1 MWITATHEEVL
12 QRVAETSWEFHSVQR
27 VVITGYGYTWEY
39 IHPFNGPLSRTTL
52 VSQYQKGKLIW
63 TVLNQE
69 TVASAGPYA
78 SLHLAITTPAPH
90 HSVFTGRMPLL
101 PPNQQCQSIEGI
113 IHTTNDK
120 PVNCYTPF
128 AKFICW
134 HYMDWKR
141 NMALITMLVNSPV
154 YL

>member
-1 MWITATHEEVL
+1 MKKCCKESRKRRGNFTVSREWLLQAMATLESTYTRLTAL
-12 QRVAETSWEFHSVQR
+12 CP
-27 VVITGYGYTWEY
+27 G
-39 IHPFNGPLSRTTL
+39 RTTL

-101 PPNQQCQSIEGI
+101 PPNQQCQSTEGI
-113 IHTTNDK
+113 IHTTDDK